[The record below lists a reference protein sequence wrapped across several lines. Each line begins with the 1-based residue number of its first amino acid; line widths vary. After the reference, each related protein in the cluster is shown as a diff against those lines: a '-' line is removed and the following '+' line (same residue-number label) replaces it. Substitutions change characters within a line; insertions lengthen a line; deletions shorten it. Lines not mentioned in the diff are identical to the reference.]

1 LNGQIRYWLAGAE
14 TETVEAAVSPA
25 GVNLAGDA
33 PATTAGCK
41 VYKRLLQ
48 GKPNENEKF

>member
-1 LNGQIRYWLAGAE
+1 MPRFIYWLAAAE
-14 TETVEAAVSPA
+14 TKTAEAAVSA
-25 GVNLAGDA
+25 AVVNLAGDA

-41 VYKRLLQ
+41 VYKPLVQ